1 MLSLSYRRA
10 ATLSAMGESGPWASI
25 RIVRTGRVARTWCSS
40 PWPSPSRS
48 HSWCGRS
55 CERANIDAMS
65 SSLSPAVPQVD
76 PEEGARLV
84 EAGAL
89 LLDVREPDEWMAG
102 HAPAAAHLP
111 LGEVPLRSEELPTD
125 RQVVAICRAGG
136 RSQQAAEFLRQRGV
150 DAVNL
155 AGGMRAW
162 HAAGLDV
169 VTDDGTGG
177 TVI

>member
-1 MLSLSYRRA
+1 
-10 ATLSAMGESGPWASI
+10 
-25 RIVRTGRVARTWCSS
+25 
-40 PWPSPSRS
+40 
-48 HSWCGRS
+48 
-55 CERANIDAMS
+55 MS
-65 SSLSPAVPQVD
+65 SSLPPSVPQVD

-84 EAGAL
+84 EDGAL
-89 LLDVREPDEWMAG
+89 LLDVREPDEWTAG

-111 LGEVPLRSEELPTD
+111 LGEVPLRAEELPTD
-125 RQVVAICRAGG
+125 RRVVAICRAGG
-136 RSQQAAEFLRQRGV
+136 RSQQAAEFLRQHGI

-169 VTDDGTGG
+169 VTDAGAGG